1 MLDIILFISNT
12 FLWGIKPFL
21 YKFFFNKIGFFNS
34 IILRYIFSGVI
45 ALLLLMYSNNDLI
58 EKISQNSNYII
69 SGFLLAGLSVIS
81 SLIYYFLLN
90 KYNVN
95 FVSIIISPISI
106 LLTALIGH
114 FLFKEYLT
122 LQMWI
127 GMLLIIIGLFIFIS
141 GKK

>member
-1 MLDIILFISNT
+1 MLDIILFILNT

-21 YKFFFNKIGFFNS
+21 YKSFFNKIGFLNS
-34 IILRYIFSGVI
+34 IILRYIFSAVI
-45 ALLLLMYSNNDLI
+45 ALLLLIYSNNDLI
-58 EKISQNSNYII
+58 EKISQDSNYII

-90 KYNVN
+90 KYNAN

-106 LLTALIGH
+106 LLTALMGH
-114 FLFKEYLT
+114 FLFKEELT
-122 LQMWI
+122 LHMWV